1 MTDAIHY
8 NELIRRAADVAGE
21 LLENT
26 DSADNARD
34 LVAES
39 CEWDWVIYYS
49 KAMDLCTNVPSDILD
64 DAESMVADCCMV
76 NEKTDLYSHA
86 CAVAFW
92 IVHNAV
98 SEQLEQ
104 LINETVEVI

>member
-1 MTDAIHY
+1 MSDAIHY

-26 DSADNARD
+26 DSADRARD

-39 CEWDWVIYYS
+39 CEWDWVIYYG

-64 DAESMVADCCMV
+64 NAESMVEECRML
-76 NEKTDLYSHA
+76 NEKPDLYGHA

-98 SEQLEQ
+98 SAQLDQ
-104 LINETVEVI
+104 LINETEEAM

>member
-1 MTDAIHY
+1 MSDAIHY
-8 NELIRRAADVAGE
+8 NELIRRAADVAAE
-21 LLENT
+21 LLEDS
-26 DSADNARD
+26 DSADRARD

-39 CEWDWVIYYS
+39 CEWDWVIYYG

-64 DAESMVADCCMV
+64 NAESMVADCCMV
-76 NEKTDLYSHA
+76 NENTDLYSHA

-98 SEQLEQ
+98 SAQLDQ
-104 LINETVEVI
+104 LINETEEAM

>member
-1 MTDAIHY
+1 MSDAIHY
-8 NELIRRAADVAGE
+8 NELMRRAADVAGE

-26 DSADNARD
+26 DSADRARD
-34 LVAES
+34 LIAES
-39 CEWDWVIYYS
+39 SEWDWVIYYS

-76 NEKTDLYSHA
+76 NENTDLYSHA

-98 SEQLEQ
+98 SAQLDQ
-104 LINETVEVI
+104 LINETEEAM